1 MKLAKMLIADSDVTL
16 VESLAEHFRRQGVQ
30 VKTAYDALT
39 VLKLVH
45 QELPDVVCLGINL
58 RCDNGVCVC
67 ELLSQERR
75 FAFMPAVLLTDR
87 ADDWLTHDCHSLRAF
102 YTPKGGDLAVRVEHL
117 ALDAV
122 SAEPVAHGG

>member
-1 MKLAKMLIADSDVTL
+1 MTLGKILIADSDIAL

-39 VLKLVH
+39 ALNLAHRDV
-45 QELPDVVCLGINL
+45 PDLLCLGINL

-67 ELLSQERR
+67 ELISSERR
-75 FAFMPAVLLTDR
+75 FAFLPAVLLTDR

-102 YTPKGGDLAVRVEHL
+102 YTPKGGDLAARVERL
-117 ALDAV
+117 ARDAV
-122 SAEPVAHGG
+122 SAETVVNAE